1 MKIIFYDDSCLLGTR
16 VKKSKRK
23 EKFLLDYILSPVLRK
38 KDTPA
43 SSNAF
48 TFRKRTREE
57 GKGSKE
63 EGGKMEKKGS
73 VKKGGRAFGGID
85 VSSRWAGKKEGEE
98 ERGCKPGWLIRKA
111 CVHDVLERLAAVL
124 HRTLTLRYRRLA
136 ATTLSRFGLSHLF
149 RSTLSVRRLLKS
161 LSRGPSP
168 VKSSWRNVARKWR
181 ERPLRSLPFILS
193 SSPFY
198 HFFFFVMPDLRKKI
212 VKRPLRREFSM
223 NFWEFLS
230 DLGLNFWEKILKE
243 TQDGRNYEFEF
254 FRLWNIPETQSIFF
268 SFICR
273 FNRHRSYLTHVQLF

>member
-57 GKGSKE
+57 GKESKE

-85 VSSRWAGKKEGEE
+85 VSSRWAGKKE

-181 ERPLRSLPFILS
+181 ERPLCSLPFILS

-198 HFFFFVMPDLRKKI
+198 HFFFFFQIRDARSTQEDCETSLAARI
-212 VKRPLRREFSM
+212 FD
-223 NFWEFLS
+223 EFLRILVWS
-230 DLGLNFWEKILKE
+230 WIKLLGKNFEGKTRWEELRIWIFSALKYS
-243 TQDGRNYEFEF
+243 RNSKYF
-254 FRLWNIPETQSIFF
+254 FFF
-268 SFICR
+268 
-273 FNRHRSYLTHVQLF
+273 YLSL